1 MKLLFLG
8 TPHTAVPIL
17 QAIIGSK
24 HQVVGVI
31 SQPARKKGRGL
42 IEEDSAVTKF
52 AKENNIP
59 VFTPEKFDKDF
70 FDEKISSLGAQA
82 GIVVAFGQI
91 IAKDLLDV
99 LKHGFINIHYSK
111 LPKFRGA
118 APVQRSIMNGET
130 SSAVTFFRIDE
141 GLDTGQ
147 ILKSI
152 SYEINENISSDDML
166 DEMNELASSEI
177 SNLIEDLA
185 EGNIELLD
193 QVGESSVANKLN
205 EDDMK
210 IDWSKSAK
218 TIKDLIRS
226 GTGNLNAWTTF
237 NGKKIKIKSCS
248 PSDLE
253 VNISSGSIVI
263 KDKEVYVGCAD
274 GCLVLN
280 QIIPE
285 GKNLMTAFSWTNGLQ
300 DKNNIK
306 FS

>member
-8 TPHTAVPIL
+8 TPETAVPIL
-17 QAIIGSK
+17 QTLIGSK

-42 IEEDSAVTKF
+42 IEEDSAVTIF

-70 FDEKISSLGAQA
+70 FDEKISGLGAQA

-91 IAKDLLDV
+91 IAKDLIDV

-118 APVQRSIMNGET
+118 APVQRSIMNGEK

-141 GLDTGQ
+141 GLDTGK

-152 SYEINENISSDDML
+152 SYEIDENISSDEML

-177 SNLIEDLA
+177 SKLIEDLA
-185 EGNIELLD
+185 DGKIKFLD

-210 IDWSKSAK
+210 IDWSRSAK

-237 NGKKIKIKSCS
+237 KGKKIKIKSCTS
-248 PSDLE
+248 PDLG
-253 VNISSGSIVI
+253 VNVSSGNIAV
-263 KDKEVYVGCAD
+263 KNKEVYVGCAD
-274 GCLVLN
+274 GCLVLD

-300 DKNNIK
+300 DKNNIR

>member
-8 TPHTAVPIL
+8 TPQTAVPIL

-59 VFTPEKFDKDF
+59 VFTPEKFDKEF
-70 FDEKISSLGAQA
+70 FDEKISGLGAQA

-152 SYEINENISSDDML
+152 NYEINENISSDEML
-166 DEMNELASSEI
+166 DEMNELASAEI
-177 SNLIEDLA
+177 SNLIDDLA

-210 IDWSKSAK
+210 IDWSRNAK

-248 PSDLE
+248 SPDLS
-253 VNISSGSIVI
+253 VNIPSGNIVI
-263 KDKEVYVGCAD
+263 KNKEVYVGCAD

>member
-8 TPHTAVPIL
+8 TPETAVPIL
-17 QAIIGSK
+17 QTLIGSK

-42 IEEDSAVTKF
+42 IEEDSAVTIF

-70 FDEKISSLGAQA
+70 FDEKISGLGAQA

-91 IAKDLLDV
+91 IAKDLIDV

-118 APVQRSIMNGET
+118 APVQRSIMNGEK

-141 GLDTGQ
+141 GLDTGK

-152 SYEINENISSDDML
+152 SYEIDENISSDEML

-177 SNLIEDLA
+177 SKLIEDLA
-185 EGNIELLD
+185 DGKIKFLD

-210 IDWSKSAK
+210 IDWSRSAK

-237 NGKKIKIKSCS
+237 KGKKIKIKSCTS
-248 PSDLE
+248 PDLG
-253 VNISSGSIVI
+253 VNVSSGNIAV
-263 KDKEVYVGCAD
+263 KNKEVYVGCAD
-274 GCLVLN
+274 GCLVLD

>member
-8 TPHTAVPIL
+8 TPQTAVPIL

-59 VFTPEKFDKDF
+59 VFTPEKFDKEF
-70 FDEKISSLGAQA
+70 FDEKIGGLGAQA

-152 SYEINENISSDDML
+152 NYEINQNISSDEML
-166 DEMNELASSEI
+166 DEMNELASAEI

-210 IDWSKSAK
+210 IDWSRNAK

-226 GTGNLNAWTTF
+226 GTENLNAWTMF

-248 PSDLE
+248 SPDLS
-253 VNISSGSIVI
+253 VNIPSGNIVI
-263 KDKEVYVGCAD
+263 KNKEVYVGCAD

>member
-8 TPHTAVPIL
+8 TPKTAVPIL

-42 IEEDSAVTKF
+42 IEEDSAVTIF

-59 VFTPEKFDKDF
+59 VFTPERFDKEF
-70 FDEKISSLGAQA
+70 FDEKISGLGAQA

-99 LKHGFINIHYSK
+99 LTHGFINIHYSK

-130 SSAVTFFRIDE
+130 SSAITFFRIDE

-147 ILKSI
+147 ILKRI
-152 SYEINENISSDDML
+152 SYEIDENISSDEML
-166 DEMNELASSEI
+166 DEMNELASSEV
-177 SNLIEDLA
+177 SNLIEDLT
-185 EGNIELLD
+185 EGSIKFLD

-237 NGKKIKIKSCS
+237 NGKKIKIKSCTS
-248 PSDLE
+248 PELG
-253 VNISSGSIVI
+253 VNISSGNIAVEN
-263 KDKEVYVGCAD
+263 KEVYVGCAD
-274 GCLVLN
+274 GCLVLD

>member
-8 TPHTAVPIL
+8 TPQTAVPVL
-17 QAIIGSK
+17 QAMIESK

-42 IEEDSAVTKF
+42 IEEDSAVTIF
-52 AKENNIP
+52 ARKSNIP
-59 VFTPEKFDKDF
+59 VFTPEKFDKKF
-70 FDEKISSLGAQA
+70 FDQKISDLGAQA

-91 IAKDLLDV
+91 ISQDLLDV
-99 LKHGFINIHYSK
+99 LKYGFINIHYSK

-118 APVQRSIMNGET
+118 APVQRSIINGET

-152 SYEINENISSDDML
+152 SYEISEDISAEEML

-185 EGNIELLD
+185 EGNIKLMD
-193 QVGESSVANKLN
+193 QVGESSVAKKLN
-205 EDDMK
+205 ESDMK

-218 TIKDLIRS
+218 NIKNLIRS

-248 PSDLE
+248 LSDLG
-253 VNISSGSIVI
+253 VNIAAGNIVVEN
-263 KDKEVYVGCAD
+263 KEVYVGCAD
-274 GCLVLN
+274 GCLVLD

-300 DKNNIK
+300 DKNNIR

>member
-1 MKLLFLG
+1 M
-8 TPHTAVPIL
+8 
-17 QAIIGSK
+17 
-24 HQVVGVI
+24 
-31 SQPARKKGRGL
+31 
-42 IEEDSAVTKF
+42 
-52 AKENNIP
+52 
-59 VFTPEKFDKDF
+59 
-70 FDEKISSLGAQA
+70 
-82 GIVVAFGQI
+82 VAFGQI

-152 SYEINENISSDDML
+152 NYEINQNISSDEML
-166 DEMNELASSEI
+166 DEMNELASAEI
-177 SNLIEDLA
+177 SNLIDDLA

-210 IDWSKSAK
+210 IDWSRNAK

-226 GTGNLNAWTTF
+226 GTENLNAWTMF

-248 PSDLE
+248 SPDLS
-253 VNISSGSIVI
+253 VNIPSGNIVI
-263 KDKEVYVGCAD
+263 KNKEVYVGCAD

>member
-8 TPHTAVPIL
+8 TPQTAVPIL
-17 QAIIGSK
+17 QAIIQSK

-42 IEEDSAVTKF
+42 IEEESAVSKF
-52 AKENNIP
+52 ARLNKIP

-70 FDEKISSLGAQA
+70 FDKKISVLGAQA

-111 LPKFRGA
+111 LPKYRGA
-118 APVQRSIMNGET
+118 APVQRSVMSGET

-141 GLDTGQ
+141 GLDTGK
-147 ILKSI
+147 ILRSI
-152 SYEINENISSDDML
+152 RYEIDENISSDKML
-166 DEMNELASSEI
+166 DEMNELAAAEI
-177 SNLIEDLA
+177 SNLIEDL
-185 EGNIELLD
+185 EQGNIKLLD
-193 QVGESSVANKLN
+193 QVGESTIANKLN
-205 EDDMK
+205 ESDMK

-226 GTGNLNAWTTF
+226 GTKSLNAWTTF

-248 PSDLE
+248 TSDFGL
-253 VNISSGSIVI
+253 NIRLGNIVV
-263 KDKEVYVGCAD
+263 KNKEVYVGCAD
-274 GCLVLN
+274 GCLVLD

-285 GKNLMTAFSWTNGLQ
+285 GKNPMSAFAWTNGLQ
-300 DKNNIK
+300 DKNNLK

>member
-8 TPHTAVPIL
+8 TPQTAVPVL
-17 QAIIGSK
+17 QAMIESK

-42 IEEDSAVTKF
+42 IEEDSAVTIF
-52 AKENNIP
+52 ARKNNIP
-59 VFTPEKFDKDF
+59 VFTPEKFDKKF
-70 FDEKISSLGAQA
+70 FDQKISDLGAQA

-91 IAKDLLDV
+91 ISQDLLDV
-99 LKHGFINIHYSK
+99 LKYGFINIHYSK

-118 APVQRSIMNGET
+118 APVQRSIINGET

-152 SYEINENISSDDML
+152 SYEISEDISAEEML

-185 EGNIELLD
+185 EGNIKLMD
-193 QVGESSVANKLN
+193 QVGESSVAKKLN
-205 EDDMK
+205 ESDMK

-218 TIKDLIRS
+218 NIKNLIRS

-248 PSDLE
+248 LSDLG
-253 VNISSGSIVI
+253 VNIAAGNIVVEN
-263 KDKEVYVGCAD
+263 KEVYVGCAD
-274 GCLVLN
+274 GCLVLD

-300 DKNNIK
+300 DKNNIR

>member
-8 TPHTAVPIL
+8 TPRTAVPIL
-17 QAIIGSK
+17 QAIIRSK

-42 IEEDSAVTKF
+42 IEEDSAVTKI

-59 VFTPEKFDKDF
+59 VSTPEKFDKEF
-70 FDEKISSLGAQA
+70 FDEKISGLGAQA

-99 LKHGFINIHYSK
+99 LTHGFINIHYSK

-147 ILKSI
+147 ILKRI
-152 SYEINENISSDDML
+152 SYEIDENISSDEML

-185 EGNIELLD
+185 DGNIKFLD

-210 IDWSKSAK
+210 IDWSRSAK

-248 PSDLE
+248 SPDLG
-253 VNISSGSIVI
+253 VNISSGNIVVEN
-263 KDKEVYVGCAD
+263 KEVYVGCAD
-274 GCLVLN
+274 GCLVLD

>member
-8 TPHTAVPIL
+8 TPETAVPIL
-17 QAIIGSK
+17 QTLIGSK

-42 IEEDSAVTKF
+42 IEEDSAVTTF

-70 FDEKISSLGAQA
+70 FDEKISGLGAQA

-91 IAKDLLDV
+91 IAKDLIDV

-118 APVQRSIMNGET
+118 APVQRSIMNGEK

-141 GLDTGQ
+141 GLDTGK

-152 SYEINENISSDDML
+152 SYEIDENISSDEML

-177 SNLIEDLA
+177 SKLIEDLA
-185 EGNIELLD
+185 DGKIKFLD

-210 IDWSKSAK
+210 IDWSRSAK

-237 NGKKIKIKSCS
+237 KGKKIKIKSCTS
-248 PSDLE
+248 PDLG
-253 VNISSGSIVI
+253 VNVSSGNIAV
-263 KDKEVYVGCAD
+263 KNKEVYVGCAD
-274 GCLVLN
+274 GCLVLD

>member
-8 TPHTAVPIL
+8 TPQTAVPVL
-17 QAIIGSK
+17 QAMIESK

-42 IEEDSAVTKF
+42 IEEDSAVTIF
-52 AKENNIP
+52 ARKSNIP

-70 FDEKISSLGAQA
+70 FDQKISDLGAQA

-91 IAKDLLDV
+91 ISQDLLDV
-99 LKHGFINIHYSK
+99 LKYGFINIHYSK

-118 APVQRSIMNGET
+118 APVQRSIINGET

-152 SYEINENISSDDML
+152 SYEISEDISAEEML

-185 EGNIELLD
+185 EGNIKLMD
-193 QVGESSVANKLN
+193 QVGESSVAKKLN
-205 EDDMK
+205 ESDMK

-218 TIKDLIRS
+218 NIKNLIRS

-248 PSDLE
+248 LSDLG
-253 VNISSGSIVI
+253 VNIAAGNIVVEN
-263 KDKEVYVGCAD
+263 KEVYVGCAD
-274 GCLVLN
+274 GCLVLD

-300 DKNNIK
+300 DKNNIR